1 MNSSKSSIKQAMIMA
16 AGLGTRL
23 RPHTHYR
30 PKALL
35 EYEGRPLLS
44 HVLDRLI
51 SAGFKKIVINVHHFG
66 SQVIDFVKNF
76 KAPATEL
83 IISDE
88 RSLLL
93 DTGGGLLKAWQY
105 FETSPVL
112 IHNVDI
118 LSNIDLNKFWKE
130 STASSIITTLA
141 VKERPTTRPL
151 LFDINMQL
159 CGWKNLQTGEQ
170 IITGRQAT
178 GYELAFSGIYI
189 IRPEFIPQLPGQEVF
204 PIMPE
209 ILRISQTFP
218 VKGYRHDADE
228 WMDMGKKEIYLRND

>member
-1 MNSSKSSIKQAMIMA
+1 MA

-23 RPHTHYR
+23 RPLTHYR

-35 EYEGRPLLS
+35 EYEGRPLLA

-51 SAGFKKIVINVHHFG
+51 SAGFKKIVINIHHFG
-66 SQVIDFVKNF
+66 SQVTDFVKNF
-76 KAPATEL
+76 KTHDTEL

-105 FETSPVL
+105 FESSPVL

-118 LSNIDLNKFWKE
+118 LSNIDLNKFWIE
-130 STASSIITTLA
+130 SIASSNIATLA
-141 VKERPTTRPL
+141 VKNRSTTRPL
-151 LFDINMQL
+151 LFDRNMQL

-170 IITGRQAT
+170 IITGGHAT
-178 GYELAFSGIYI
+178 GYELAFSGISI
-189 IRPEFIPQLPGQEVF
+189 IQPELIHQLPGQEVF

-209 ILRISQTFP
+209 ILRISETFP
-218 VKGYRHDADE
+218 VKGYRHDADD
-228 WMDMGKKEIYLRND
+228 WMDMGKMEVYSRND